1 MVKCSIAK
9 TLTMKHFTGF
19 QDMLFYSCPVPPE
32 EREKLDAFLLLLE
45 KSNAWKYLNGCN
57 TKVEPGRPKIDECKL
72 FAAMLYCFVL
82 GKASLSDFSQ
92 VCERSSQWCEL
103 RYSQCHFLKTVDF
116 FLF

>member
-57 TKVEPGRPKIDECKL
+57 TEVEPGRPKIDECKL
-72 FAAMLYCFVL
+72 FAAVLYCFVL
-82 GKASLSDFSQ
+82 GKASLREIETACSTSSISNTNEFNGIVLSQSDI
-92 VCERSSQWCEL
+92 
-103 RYSQCHFLKTVDF
+103 
-116 FLF
+116 

>member
-57 TKVEPGRPKIDECKL
+57 TEVEPGRPKIDECKL
-72 FAAMLYCFVL
+72 FAAVLYCFVL
-82 GKASLSDFSQ
+82 GNN
-92 VCERSSQWCEL
+92 
-103 RYSQCHFLKTVDF
+103 
-116 FLF
+116 LFNRPS